1 MCIGCVAYNNSTR
14 VRQSVSL
21 TCAICLLPAAVSAAV
36 FELLHL
42 GRRGSYLVTCMA
54 YGWLCGDGGA
64 GGATLRCAT
73 GTVRDNH
80 IGVKCNSV

>member
-1 MCIGCVAYNNSTR
+1 MCIGCAAYNNSA
-14 VRQSVSL
+14 SVSVIDL
-21 TCAICLLPAAVSAAV
+21 CKLSVMLPAVSAAV

>member
-1 MCIGCVAYNNSTR
+1 MCIGCVAYNNSA
-14 VRQSVSL
+14 SVSVIDL
-21 TCAICLLPAAVSAAV
+21 CKLSVAVSDAV